1 MKVYEAKSY
10 NESTVM
16 FNGYSDGRT
25 TISRDEKLPAG
36 TYFYILNYNNG
47 TGYVKKIGYLY
58 VDNQ

>member
-1 MKVYEAKSY
+1 MYEAKSY

-16 FNGYSDGRT
+16 FKGYSDGRT
-25 TISRDEKLPAG
+25 TVSRNEKLPDG

-47 TGYVKKIGYLY
+47 ASYVKKIGFLY